1 METLLRIILFFIV
14 QGIFFFLVLT
24 PFWAPQLYE
33 QIIRFFNLQS
43 NTDKGDR
50 RMELNMLIG
59 LVEEMRKKQKEF
71 SQTRNIIAFQQV
83 KTLEKE
89 VDAAIL
95 HFKRDA
101 RNAGEQQEMF

>member
-1 METLLRIILFFIV
+1 
-14 QGIFFFLVLT
+14 
-24 PFWAPQLYE
+24 
-33 QIIRFFNLQS
+33 
-43 NTDKGDR
+43 
-50 RMELNMLIG
+50 MELNMLIG

-71 SQTRNIIAFQQV
+71 SQTRNIIVFQQV

-95 HFKRDA
+95 HFKRAA

>member
-1 METLLRIILFFIV
+1 
-14 QGIFFFLVLT
+14 
-24 PFWAPQLYE
+24 
-33 QIIRFFNLQS
+33 
-43 NTDKGDR
+43 
-50 RMELNMLIG
+50 MELNMLIG

-71 SQTRNIIAFQQV
+71 SQTRNIIVYQQV

-101 RNAGEQQEMF
+101 RNAGEQQEMFSVVAKNTTTENGRTSKLIIHNS

>member
-24 PFWAPQLYE
+24 PFWASQLYE

-71 SQTRNIIAFQQV
+71 SQTRNIIVFQQV

>member
-1 METLLRIILFFIV
+1 
-14 QGIFFFLVLT
+14 
-24 PFWAPQLYE
+24 
-33 QIIRFFNLQS
+33 
-43 NTDKGDR
+43 
-50 RMELNMLIG
+50 MELNMLIG

-71 SQTRNIIAFQQV
+71 SQTRNIIVFQQV

-101 RNAGEQQEMF
+101 KSAGEQQEMF

>member
-1 METLLRIILFFIV
+1 
-14 QGIFFFLVLT
+14 
-24 PFWAPQLYE
+24 
-33 QIIRFFNLQS
+33 
-43 NTDKGDR
+43 
-50 RMELNMLIG
+50 MELNMLMG

-71 SQTRNIIAFQQV
+71 SQTRNGIVYQQV

-101 RNAGEQQEMF
+101 RSAGEQQEMF